1 MKKTNQID
9 ETPTTDV
16 TPALRW
22 SQERRLQFIDFR
34 LQWGGKLNRADLT
47 RFFQISV
54 PQASTDIRQYIERAP
69 GNLAYDRSSRVYAAT
84 PAFSPLFETSGADQ
98 YMTQLLA
105 LEQQTLAPM
114 QSFVEMH
121 PALLASVDLP
131 SRRIDE
137 QALKMLLRAISEQGK
152 VNVGYQSI
160 ARDEPLLR
168 DISPHAFGHDGMRWH
183 VRAYCHRRNG
193 FRDFVL
199 GRILTVELLGA
210 SDIKARDDLEWH
222 TMIELQLTPDP
233 ELSESQRRGVELD
246 YGMENGQIALVCRQA
261 MLFYTVRALNLELD
275 GQPRPQQRQLAI
287 ANLEEIRRYLPTFG
301 QR

>member
-1 MKKTNQID
+1 MTKTDQID
-9 ETPTTDV
+9 ETPAADAA
-16 TPALRW
+16 PALRW

-54 PQASTDIRQYIERAP
+54 PQASADIRQYIERAP
-69 GNLAYDRSSRVYAAT
+69 DNLVYDRSSRVYAAT

-114 QSFVEMH
+114 QSFIDMR
-121 PALLASVDLP
+121 PPLASVTLP

-137 QALKMLLRAISEQGK
+137 QALKMLLRAIAEQGK
-152 VNVGYQSI
+152 VSAGYQSI
-160 ARDEPLLR
+160 TRDEPLLR

-183 VRAYCHRRNG
+183 VRAYCHQRQG

-199 GRILTVELLGA
+199 GRILTVKLLRP
-210 SDIKARDDLEWH
+210 STIKARDDLAWN
-222 TMIELQLTPDP
+222 TLIELQLTAHPS
-233 ELSESQRRGVELD
+233 LSDSQRLGVELD
-246 YGMENGQIALVCRQA
+246 YGMENGKIALVCRQA

-275 GQPRPQQRQLAI
+275 GQPRQAQPHLAI
-287 ANLEEIRRYLPTFG
+287 ANLNEIRHLLPTFG
-301 QR
+301 QA

>member
-1 MKKTNQID
+1 MKKTTQIN
-9 ETPTTDV
+9 EAPSTDAA
-16 TPALRW
+16 PALRW

-54 PQASTDIRQYIERAP
+54 PQASADIRQYIERAP
-69 GNLAYDRSSRVYAAT
+69 DNLVYDRSSRVYAAT

-114 QSFVEMH
+114 QSFIEMR
-121 PALLASVDLP
+121 PPLASVNLP

-137 QALKMLLRAISEQGK
+137 QALKMLLQAIAEQGK
-152 VNVGYQSI
+152 VSAGYQSI
-160 ARDEPLLR
+160 TRDEPLQR

-183 VRAYCHRRNG
+183 VRAYCHQRNG
-193 FRDFVL
+193 YRDFVL
-199 GRILTVELLGA
+199 GRILTVALLRA
-210 SDIKARDDLEWH
+210 STIKAKDDLAWN
-222 TMIELQLTPDP
+222 TMIELQLTPHP
-233 ELSESQRRGVELD
+233 SLSDSQRRGVELD

-275 GQPRPQQRQLAI
+275 GQPRQAQPHLAI
-287 ANLEEIRRYLPTFG
+287 ANLEAIRHLLPKFG
-301 QR
+301 QV